1 MSTTTVALPSPEV
14 ELPAVAQVL
23 AGAVELR
30 TERYGCAEAANDAS
44 TRRAAPLTA
53 DVPGLVQVPNLSI
66 SAWYAISGT
75 AMA

>member
-53 DVPGLVQVPNLSI
+53 DGPGLVPNLSI

>member
-14 ELPAVAQVL
+14 ELPAVSQVL

-53 DVPGLVQVPNLSI
+53 DGPGGLIPNLSI

>member
-1 MSTTTVALPSPEV
+1 MSTTTVALPGPEV
-14 ELPAVAQVL
+14 ELPAVSQVL
-23 AGAVELR
+23 AGAVAFR

-53 DVPGLVQVPNLSI
+53 DGPELVQVPNLSI

>member
-1 MSTTTVALPSPEV
+1 MSTTTVALPGPEV
-14 ELPAVAQVL
+14 ELPAVSQVL
-23 AGAVELR
+23 ARGVAFQ
-30 TERYGCAEAANDAS
+30 TDRYHRPEAANDAS
-44 TRRAAPLTA
+44 TRHAAPLTA